1 MCVFLSA
8 SGPSGRGATVNS
20 HNTQHQAGGKQGGEE
35 AGHAGFNQS
44 LHPIELQC
52 VLVQWP
58 TPD

>member
-1 MCVFLSA
+1 MCVFLSVP
-8 SGPSGRGATVNS
+8 GPSGREATVNS
-20 HNTQHQAGGKQGGEE
+20 HNTQQRAGGKKGGEG

-44 LHPIELQC
+44 LQPIELEC

>member
-8 SGPSGRGATVNS
+8 SGPPGRHREPPQCTAV
-20 HNTQHQAGGKQGGEE
+20 GGQGEE
-35 AGHAGFNQS
+35 HAGFNQS
-44 LHPIELQC
+44 LRPIELEC

>member
-8 SGPSGRGATVNS
+8 SGPSGAEAMANS
-20 HNTQHQAGGKQGGEE
+20 HNAQHGWRE
-35 AGHAGFNQS
+35 AGRAGFNQS
-44 LHPIELQC
+44 LQPIELQC